1 MLLIESKTHNSNV
14 IASSNLSGKMTRN
27 LLPILAC
34 LTLSAC
40 AAMDA
45 AGPQFVKHDVVSES
59 KALVYLLK
67 PDSASKDGVTTCLA
81 LQLNNTEYGCVKGNG
96 YIVSEVE
103 PGQYKA
109 ALVNN
114 AAFGFKLLEFDLT
127 ARAGEVI
134 YLEYAF
140 GRSLNGEFLDTR
152 FASLGV
158 VISGDHIVAK
168 IEEGEALAKLTGLL
182 LSM

>member
-1 MLLIESKTHNSNV
+1 
-14 IASSNLSGKMTRN
+14 MTRN
-27 LLPILAC
+27 VSLILAC
-34 LTLSAC
+34 LALLAC
-40 AAMDA
+40 ASMDA
-45 AGPQFVKHDVVSES
+45 TGPKFLKHDSVSKE

-81 LQLNNTEYGCVKGNG
+81 LQLNNEEYGCVKGKG

-114 AAFGFKLLEFDLT
+114 VAFGFKVLEFDLT
-127 ARAGEVI
+127 ARAGETI

-140 GRSLNGEFLDTR
+140 GRSISGESLDTR
-152 FASLGV
+152 FASLGF
-158 VISGDHIVAK
+158 VISGDHVVGK
-168 IEEGEALAKLTGLL
+168 IEEADALAKLNGLL
-182 LSM
+182 LPR